1 MQKDKEDLKR
11 KIGFIGA
18 SITMILIYA
27 ASSSPIPLYAMYQ
40 SMFGII
46 KNILSMSAVFYF
58 IGTVISL
65 LMFGRLSD
73 YIGRHKTILITI
85 ILAILGC
92 FNFIIINNATIFL
105 IGRLLQG
112 LSCGL
117 ASSCVAAYIVDT
129 ASDDKSSLGAIVT
142 SSATMIGLSIG
153 VFGGSALVELNP
165 NLISTIFVIWILTFI
180 ICALLI
186 FSGKETV
193 KPKKGAFKSM
203 KPQIKVPTNIKRFI
217 PIAAAIFIGTWA
229 VGGFYQAFSATM
241 SIEQFG
247 VSNKLLGAAI
257 FASLMA
263 PQIVGSSLVDKFKS
277 FNGERVGMVGF
288 AISMVLII
296 VSLKYSLV
304 VPFLIFNIISAMFIG
319 LSFTSIMNAML
330 ERTSQTDRAG
340 VLSTIYLISYGGTAI
355 VNLVVGQIANNIPL
369 LTIAIGYCCFVIITC
384 VITLIGTFKISYED
398 SEKI

>member
-40 SMFGII
+40 SMFGIT

-247 VSNKLLGAAI
+247 VSNKLLGVAI

>member
-1 MQKDKEDLKR
+1 MNNNKEDLKR

-40 SMFGII
+40 SMFGIT

-58 IGTVISL
+58 LGTVISL

-73 YIGRHKTILITI
+73 YLGRHKTILITI

-92 FNFIIINNATIFL
+92 FSFIIINNSTIFL

-129 ASDDKSSLGAIVT
+129 ASEDKSSLGAIVT

-153 VFGGSALVELNP
+153 VFGGSALVEINP
-165 NLISTIFVIWILTFI
+165 NLISTIFIIWILTFI
-180 ICALLI
+180 VSIVLI

-193 KPKKGAFKSM
+193 KPKKGALKSM
-203 KPQIKVPTNIKRFI
+203 KPQIKIPTNIKRFI

-277 FNGERVGMVGF
+277 F
-288 AISMVLII
+288 II
-296 VSLKYSLV
+296 CLKYSLV

-330 ERTSQTDRAG
+330 ENTSQTDRAG

-355 VNLVVGQIANNIPL
+355 VNFTVGQIANNIPL
-369 LTIAIGYCCFVIITC
+369 LTIAIGYCIFVIITC
-384 VITLIGTFKISYED
+384 IITLIGTFKVPYE
-398 SEKI
+398 EKIIN

>member
-40 SMFGII
+40 SMFGIT

-92 FNFIIINNATIFL
+92 FSFIIINNATIFL

-165 NLISTIFVIWILTFI
+165 DLISTIFVIWILTFI

>member
-165 NLISTIFVIWILTFI
+165 DLISTIFVIWILTFI

>member
-1 MQKDKEDLKR
+1 MNNNKEDLKR

-40 SMFGII
+40 SMFGIT

-58 IGTVISL
+58 LGTVISL

-73 YIGRHKTILITI
+73 YLGRHKTILITI

-92 FNFIIINNATIFL
+92 FSFIIINNSTIFL

-129 ASDDKSSLGAIVT
+129 ASEDKSSLGAIVT

-153 VFGGSALVELNP
+153 VFGGSALVEINP
-165 NLISTIFVIWILTFI
+165 NLISTIFIIWILTFI
-180 ICALLI
+180 VSIVLI

-193 KPKKGAFKSM
+193 KPKKGALKSM
-203 KPQIKVPTNIKRFI
+203 KPQIKIPTNIKRFI

-277 FNGERVGMVGF
+277 FNGERVGMIGF
-288 AISMVLII
+288 TISMVLII
-296 VSLKYSLV
+296 ICLKYSLV

-330 ERTSQTDRAG
+330 ENTSQTDRAG

-355 VNLVVGQIANNIPL
+355 VNFTVGQIANNIPL
-369 LTIAIGYCCFVIITC
+369 LTIAIGYCIFVIITC
-384 VITLIGTFKISYED
+384 IITLIGTFKVPYE
-398 SEKI
+398 EKIIN